1 MASYFKF
8 EIPTMEDGSRIT
20 YSPGWHGTMP
30 KCPTDVTVLLYNDE
44 EGYGIAKTEDTFIP
58 KEVTVLV
65 QEEAEKLI
73 SSSIS
78 TLVDGV
84 SSIYFSKSLIPEGY
98 DLVKNSIEDRWDEL
112 MEVTDGR

>member
-1 MASYFKF
+1 MTSYFKF
-8 EIPTMEDGSRIT
+8 DIPLGEAGERIT
-20 YSPGWHGTMP
+20 YSKGWHGTMP

-73 SSSIS
+73 SSSIA
-78 TLVDGV
+78 TLVEGNSAV
-84 SSIYFSKSLIPEGY
+84 YFSKSLIPEGY

>member
-1 MASYFKF
+1 MTSYFKF
-8 EIPTMEDGSRIT
+8 DIPSGEDGSRIT
-20 YSPGWHGTMP
+20 YSKGWHGTMP

-44 EGYGIAKTEDTFIP
+44 EGYGLATTEDTFIP

-73 SSSIS
+73 SSSIA

-98 DLVKNSIEDRWDEL
+98 DLVKNSIEHRWDEL
-112 MEVTDGR
+112 LEVTDGK